1 MGARKIHFFLLCT
14 IILYHLTFGVNLSKR
29 LNCFLCPINPVEW
42 KKKQIQIECYF
53 GWKGLVHSDLGLPHV
68 GHILQIGQFG
78 LLQSGSPC
86 QITLMRLRICL
97 NISVG
102 SIFMRFN
109 ENLTRLKIFQHY
121 SISELSVFFT
131 LSIFYWGLGQLHSL
145 LYFKQHRH
153 LSIGGLTQ

>member
-1 MGARKIHFFLLCT
+1 M
-14 IILYHLTFGVNLSKR
+14 
-29 LNCFLCPINPVEW
+29 E
-42 KKKQIQIECYF
+42 KKQIQIECYF
-53 GWKGLVHSDLGLPHV
+53 GWKGLVHSDLGFPHV

-121 SISELSVFFT
+121 SISELSVFFSLCQYFTEVWDNCIHFCISNSTDTFRLVVLPNNRLFRSFYKFKIST
-131 LSIFYWGLGQLHSL
+131 LLIFW
-145 LYFKQHRH
+145 
-153 LSIGGLTQ
+153 T